1 MEYSLGGLDAHERAL
16 LQRKVWADEIG
27 AEVQPSVVAVQDAL
41 ASLTALYAEERR
53 LYQAKTEAAK
63 LRDDIA
69 IEAQLRELD
78 KGKDGKINGSNQ
90 AIRDMQTAMFLK
102 SLNGDY
108 KDAVEQADAL
118 EREYGSLKV
127 QIDLAEKNLSAHTVL
142 LKLATAKL
150 NSLGG

>member
-1 MEYSLGGLDAHERAL
+1 MEHSLGGLDAHERAL

-27 AEVQPSVVAVQDAL
+27 AEVQPSVAAVQVAL
-41 ASLTALYAEERR
+41 ISLNALYGEERK
-53 LYQAKTEAAK
+53 LYQAKIEAAK

-69 IEAQLRELD
+69 TEAQLRELD

-142 LKLATAKL
+142 VKLATAKL

>member
-1 MEYSLGGLDAHERAL
+1 MEAQVIPSVAIDQVL
-16 LQRKVWADEIG
+16 LQRKAYADEWG
-27 AEVQPSVVAVQDAL
+27 REAAPSVVAVQDAL

-69 IEAQLRELD
+69 TEAQLREMD

-90 AIRDMQTAMFLK
+90 TIRDMQTAMFLK

-108 KDAVEQADAL
+108 KDAVGQAEAL
-118 EREYGSLKV
+118 EREYGLLKGK
-127 QIDLAEKNLSAHTVL
+127 IDLAEKSLSTHTVL

>member
-1 MEYSLGGLDAHERAL
+1 MEHTLGGLDVQERVL
-16 LQRKVWADEIG
+16 IQRKVWAGEI
-27 AEVQPSVVAVQDAL
+27 ATEVQPSVVAVQDAL
-41 ASLTALYAEERR
+41 ASLPALYAEERR

-69 IEAQLRELD
+69 TEAQLRELD

-108 KDAVEQADAL
+108 KDAVQQAEAL

-142 LKLATAKL
+142 VKLATAKL

>member
-53 LYQAKTEAAK
+53 LYQAKIEAAK

-69 IEAQLRELD
+69 TEAQLRELD

>member
-41 ASLTALYAEERR
+41 ASLTALYAEERK
-53 LYQAKTEAAK
+53 LYQAKIEAAK

-69 IEAQLRELD
+69 TEAQLRELD

-90 AIRDMQTAMFLK
+90 AIRDMQTAMLLK

>member
-41 ASLTALYAEERR
+41 ASLTALYAEERK
-53 LYQAKTEAAK
+53 LYQAKIEAAK

-69 IEAQLRELD
+69 TEAQLRELD

>member
-1 MEYSLGGLDAHERAL
+1 MEHSLGGLDAHERAL

-27 AEVQPSVVAVQDAL
+27 AEVQPSVAAVQVAL
-41 ASLTALYAEERR
+41 ISLNALYGEERK
-53 LYQAKTEAAK
+53 LYQAKIEAAK

-69 IEAQLRELD
+69 TEAQLRELD

-127 QIDLAEKNLSAHTVL
+127 QIDLAEKNLSTHTVL